1 VTTQT
6 LCSHNTQ
13 RTPHHQYCA
22 QLKTVRI
29 SQTLFSA
36 AVRTP
41 HHSAP
46 PTCHLHALR
55 ARPQIQHVT
64 RTSAQS
70 RPRPPTHP
78 RRRLRLSLL
87 APLSKQ
93 GVRQSPWPTAGAQ
106 THTNTHRQAG
116 AHHRGPQPMART
128 RTHASCPPTHP
139 LTHVPTHPRTV
150 RAPPTD
156 TCAHVRFLIRV
167 PTLSRLGYLLF
178 MSWCSVV

>member
-1 VTTQT
+1 VIWTPYVTTQT

-116 AHHRGPQPMART
+116 AHHREVHGPWPAHART
-128 RTHASCPPTHP
+128 RAAHP
-139 LTHVPTHPRTV
+139 LTHSLMYPRTHALCV
-150 RAPPTD
+150 RRPQTH
-156 TCAHVRFLIRV
+156 AH
-167 PTLSRLGYLLF
+167 TYDSLSGCLRCLG
-178 MSWCSVV
+178 